1 MTEPSCPQA
10 GSEVLGYLGMNS
22 IAAWD
27 VPLVLLVLVFARSA
41 RLNPLARSWCYHP
54 SALPIGYA
62 KISKGDGSDTD
73 CRISGTLYTYRHTH
87 MCRV

>member
-1 MTEPSCPQA
+1 
-10 GSEVLGYLGMNS
+10 MNL

-27 VPLVLLVLVFARSA
+27 APLVLLVLVYVRAA
-41 RLNPLARSWCYHP
+41 CLDPLARSWCYHP

-73 CRISGTLYTYRHTH
+73 
-87 MCRV
+87 